1 MPVLAASSYI
11 FVKPYLPVPLIL
23 GAVLLSLSVPAYY
36 HAMRPRR
43 GTTEWI
49 RRLEPQQF
57 TPIQVQRLNWTDVFW
72 ALLAVVCSAAL
83 RLIYHFFFLQLHRM
97 SNAAQIFLSVLRWL
111 LRCTLPNMLLAFAL
125 YLLLRTLFGG
135 KPLPA
140 LLCGIMA
147 GYTQNAAV
155 TSTALVI
162 CSLFCLYV
170 WMSALYDAPLFFN
183 AFWLVGAGLLY
194 AFAMLLCRSIAWL
207 APCYLAAYLVTQ
219 VLRWRE
225 GNPQQRGKKLAA
237 SLLLTL
243 LALLFGMLLLWLFY
257 CLMSRRMEGTPI
269 DLLGSVRFYQEMLP
283 TFGKK
288 IAALFHGG
296 SPLQGMWIGDSFVC
310 FAGLASLIPLLHG
323 AIRLRDTQCLMILC
337 LLPFCL
343 CAWLLGGTYLLPIP
357 LLLSLGRLWQIYTER
372 GRSAYAVGSF
382 GVITLCF
389 FATTILI

>member
-207 APCYLAAYLVTQ
+207 APCYLAA
-219 VLRWRE
+219 
-225 GNPQQRGKKLAA
+225 
-237 SLLLTL
+237 
-243 LALLFGMLLLWLFY
+243 
-257 CLMSRRMEGTPI
+257 
-269 DLLGSVRFYQEMLP
+269 
-283 TFGKK
+283 
-288 IAALFHGG
+288 
-296 SPLQGMWIGDSFVC
+296 
-310 FAGLASLIPLLHG
+310 
-323 AIRLRDTQCLMILC
+323 
-337 LLPFCL
+337 
-343 CAWLLGGTYLLPIP
+343 
-357 LLLSLGRLWQIYTER
+357 
-372 GRSAYAVGSF
+372 
-382 GVITLCF
+382 
-389 FATTILI
+389 